1 METKNSEESMIK
13 RGCSEINNENTE
25 DSLFREEEIQSLFD
39 KTIKKCYTEEIL
51 NELVNEE
58 NKMTLEFFAGT
69 EMDCIRTL
77 NNLYKNNEKKKFF
90 KDLIYETIF
99 EIFKTYKG
107 IKKKTME
114 IIEKIDKFNTNYFK
128 GSEDESKEKY
138 IAKLKKELCC
148 NMIPKF
154 LIREKLKLIK
164 HLIAMRNYEK
174 NLNETIETDL
184 SIKNL
189 IYFYNSICFLKNEE
203 YPLLSDSDKIFQ
215 LTEITFPFDNIL
227 NNNDQNHNLYFK
239 KLLFQIFILSNAQII
254 KTNNYVRIIFKNNY
268 PKILSIFSQ
277 SYPINHIYQH
287 FIFIPVN
294 QVNENLQLN
303 IQILVNYIKTN
314 EQYYFIIASFFYL
327 ITNEIKDIED
337 NVIHNKYKFNFL
349 LDNTIHNLQKYS
361 KQIKFDIK
369 SMIAYLDYYQIKQE
383 FTLKQ
388 INKHYRFNDI
398 EKILNDDNNNDL
410 LKKRFKSISNKI
422 KEEYPINT
430 LSTLLINRIT
440 NYFKSNS
447 NDQTKQKIELI
458 PYSKNY
464 YSSQITLL
472 ISGFGSES
480 DVHGLEWKKLIYSMR
495 RHMFYFFQWPG
506 DSLKKKLFNI
516 IPKQNPLEFLSFLY
530 SFFDPLPNIF
540 LSAKKKAKYSGIILA
555 LIIASQQFFGNC
567 QINLIGFSLGA
578 HVIKCCLKELH
589 SLKINQKFINNV
601 MFIAGATHIKKDNE
615 NWENIFNEV
624 VTGRIINCYSEYDYI
639 LKYLYQ
645 PCVDKTPIGGR
656 ELIIGNNCERIENY
670 NMTSLKIG
678 HLDYRNHFDKILPM
692 VNF

>member
-99 EIFKTYKG
+99 EIIKTYKG

-215 LTEITFPFDNIL
+215 LTEITFLFDIIL

-303 IQILVNYIKTN
+303 IQILENYIKTN

-337 NVIHNKYKFNFL
+337 NHIHNKYKFNFL

-555 LIIASQQFFGNC
+555 LIIA
-567 QINLIGFSLGA
+567 
-578 HVIKCCLKELH
+578 
-589 SLKINQKFINNV
+589 
-601 MFIAGATHIKKDNE
+601 
-615 NWENIFNEV
+615 
-624 VTGRIINCYSEYDYI
+624 
-639 LKYLYQ
+639 
-645 PCVDKTPIGGR
+645 
-656 ELIIGNNCERIENY
+656 
-670 NMTSLKIG
+670 
-678 HLDYRNHFDKILPM
+678 
-692 VNF
+692 

>member
-1 METKNSEESMIK
+1 METKTSEESMIK
-13 RGCSEINNENTE
+13 VGCSEINNGNTE
-25 DSLFREEEIQSLFD
+25 DSLFGEEEIQLLFD
-39 KTIKKCYTEEIL
+39 ETIKKRYTEENL
-51 NELVNEE
+51 NALRNEE
-58 NKMTLEFFAGT
+58 IKTILLFFAGS
-69 EMDCIRTL
+69 EIHCFRTL
-77 NNLYKNNEKKKFF
+77 KNLYKNNEKKKFF
-90 KDLIYETIF
+90 KDLIYETTF
-99 EIFKTYKG
+99 EIFKTYEG
-107 IKKKTME
+107 IKKETME
-114 IIEKIDKFNTNYFK
+114 ILKKLDKFNTNYFN

-148 NMIPKF
+148 DMIPKF

-189 IYFYNSICFLKNEE
+189 IYFYNSICFLKNKE
-203 YPLLSDSDKIFQ
+203 YPDSETF
-215 LTEITFPFDNIL
+215 FPFDNIL
-227 NNNDQNHNLYFK
+227 NNNDQTHNLYFK
-239 KLLFQIFILSNAQII
+239 KLLFLIFILSNAQII
-254 KTNNYVRIIFKNNY
+254 KTNNYVRIIFEINY
-268 PKILSIFSQ
+268 SKILSIFSQ
-277 SYPINHIYQH
+277 SYPINHIYQN

-337 NVIHNKYKFNFL
+337 NGIHNKYKFNFL

-388 INKHYRFNDI
+388 INKQYRFNDI
-398 EKILNDDNNNDL
+398 ERILNDDNNNDL

-440 NYFKSNS
+440 NYFKS

-480 DVHGLEWKKLIYSMR
+480 DVHGLEWKKLIYSIR

-506 DSLKKKLFNI
+506 DSLKKKLYNI
-516 IPKQNPLEFLSFLY
+516 FPKKNPLQFFSFLY
-530 SFFDPLPNIF
+530 SFFEPLPNIF

-615 NWENIFNEV
+615 KWENIFNEV

-645 PCVDKTPIGGR
+645 PCVDKTPIGGS

-678 HLDYRNHFDKILPM
+678 HLDYRNHFDKILPEI
-692 VNF
+692 NF

>member
-254 KTNNYVRIIFKNNY
+254 KTNNYVRIIFENNY

-303 IQILVNYIKTN
+303 IQILENYIKTN

-337 NVIHNKYKFNFL
+337 NHIHNKYKFNFL

-369 SMIAYLDYYQIKQE
+369 SMIAYLDYYQIKE
-383 FTLKQ
+383 YPKK
-388 INKHYRFNDI
+388 INNLFNFLNI
-398 EKILNDDNNNDL
+398 EKKFKDKTIPKLIEQ
-410 LKKRFKSISNKI
+410 RFENLIKKI
-422 KEEYPINT
+422 KEMYSSNT
-430 LSTLLINRIT
+430 NLIPLLINKLINFLTPKIDEIT
-440 NYFKSNS
+440 REKL
-447 NDQTKQKIELI
+447 ELI

-464 YSSQITLL
+464 YSSEITIL
-472 ISGFGSES
+472 ISGFGAES
-480 DVHGLEWKKLIYSMR
+480 DNHSKLWKNLISSNR
-495 RHMFYFFQWPG
+495 RSMFYFYQWPG
-506 DSLKKKLFNI
+506 DSFIKI
-516 IPKQNPLEFLSFLY
+516 IIKS
-530 SFFDPLPNIF
+530 LPNKIPLINGIQIFDSSISNVF
-540 LSAKKKAKYSGIILA
+540 LSAKKRAKISGKILG
-555 LIIASQQFFGNC
+555 LILSTKKFFDNC
-567 QINLIGFSLGA
+567 QINLIGFSLGT
-578 HVIKCCLKELH
+578 HVIKNCIKELYN
-589 SLKINQKFINNV
+589 LKIENNIINNV
-601 MFIAGATHIKKDNE
+601 MFIAGATHIEQMKWN
-615 NWENIFNEV
+615 NIFNEV
-624 VTGRIINCYSEYDYI
+624 INGRIINCYSKNDYV
-639 LKYLYQ
+639 LKYLFQ
-645 PCVDKTPIGGR
+645 SCVEKKPIGWDK
-656 ELIIGNNCERIENY
+656 LIVGDENNIKIENY
-670 NMTSLKIG
+670 DMSDLKLG
-678 HLDYRNHFDKILPM
+678 HTDYRNRFEDVLKIVDL
-692 VNF
+692 